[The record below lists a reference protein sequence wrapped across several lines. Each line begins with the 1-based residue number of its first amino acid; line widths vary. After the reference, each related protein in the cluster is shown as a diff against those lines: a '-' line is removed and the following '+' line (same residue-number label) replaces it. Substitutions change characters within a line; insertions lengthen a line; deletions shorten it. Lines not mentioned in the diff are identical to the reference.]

1 MQNVFVC
8 NCSQLEEESSHG
20 LILPPFSVRL
30 TGILMKRAR
39 DNALRL
45 FIDLEAREADKDE
58 EEEEE
63 EGSIPGVLS
72 VFYISVVLLIMRNR

>member
-1 MQNVFVC
+1 
-8 NCSQLEEESSHG
+8 
-20 LILPPFSVRL
+20 
-30 TGILMKRAR
+30 MKRAC

-45 FIDLEAREADKDE
+45 FVDLEAREVDKDE

-72 VFYISVVLLIMRNR
+72 VFYISMVLLIMQNRQLH